1 MPMQAQI
8 SDEEAKAVIATM
20 DKLEP
25 RIHKFIQRKVTAKGP
40 TVGLSIAVNMATTLM
55 TISILIIE
63 ASGGDIEQFF
73 QTLMEATREKYDHA
87 KKESQVH

>member
-1 MPMQAQI
+1 MPMQTQI

-20 DKLEP
+20 EKVEP
-25 RIHKFIQRKVTAKGP
+25 RLHKFIQRKVTKSP

-73 QTLMEATREKYDHA
+73 QTLMEATREKYDQA